1 MKIRDRMNEI
11 EGELAEAA
19 ARAAVT
25 VIDHEIVLTP
35 EEKARLR
42 ANFSDAILK
51 FVHLTLHVG
60 SVI

>member
-1 MKIRDRMNEI
+1 MKIRDRLNDI
-11 EGELAEAA
+11 EADLADSAA
-19 ARAAVT
+19 QAAVT
-25 VIDHEIVLTP
+25 VIDHEIVLAP

-51 FVHLTLHVG
+51 FMHLTLHVG